1 MRARTAA
8 ADWRSIVSLRETEIG
23 KAPGTAAADRVA
35 GVLMAFVGAGSVMG
49 VSEISRS
56 LGLSKAVVYRI
67 LRSLESRELLVF
79 EEPGRGYRLGPA
91 AAALGAWALRNLDL
105 RKVASPV
112 LRRLQGETGETATVS
127 ELLGASR
134 VYLDQVPS
142 PQEIRMT
149 VELGRP
155 FPLHAGASSRVILAF
170 APPDLK
176 EATLAGPLEALTSLT
191 PTDRAR
197 LEDELSGIVESGTAA
212 SLGERQ
218 PGAGSV
224 AAPVFGID
232 GYAIGAL
239 SVCGPVSRF
248 DEETVEG
255 IRPLVREAG
264 LEVSRNMGWN
274 GEAGEIAR

>member
-1 MRARTAA
+1 MLAKNTAA
-8 ADWRSIVSLRETEIG
+8 DMESIVSLRETNVE
-23 KAPGTAAADRVA
+23 KRVGTSAADRVA
-35 GVLMAFVGAGSVMG
+35 GVLLAFVGAGSVMG
-49 VSEISRS
+49 VTEISRS
-56 LGLSKAVVYRI
+56 LGVSKAVVYRI
-67 LRSLESRELLVF
+67 LRSLEAQELVTF
-79 EEPGRGYRLGPA
+79 EESGRGYRLGPA
-91 AAALGAWALRNLDL
+91 AAALGAWALRGLDL
-105 RKVASPV
+105 RRVAMPA

-142 PQEIRMT
+142 LQEIRMT

-176 EATLAGPLEALTSLT
+176 ETTLAGPMEALTPLT
-191 PTDRAR
+191 PTDRAM
-197 LEDELSGIVESGTAA
+197 LEDELAGIAEHGTAA

-248 DEETVEG
+248 DEQTVEG
-255 IRPLVREAG
+255 IQPLVREAG
-264 LEVSRNMGWN
+264 LEVSRKMGWN
-274 GEAGEIAR
+274 GDAKEAAG

>member
-1 MRARTAA
+1 M
-8 ADWRSIVSLRETEIG
+8 
-23 KAPGTAAADRVA
+23 
-35 GVLMAFVGAGSVMG
+35 MAFVGAGSVMG

-67 LRSLESRELLVF
+67 LRSLESQELVAF
-79 EEPGRGYRLGPA
+79 EESGRGYRLGPA
-91 AAALGAWALRNLDL
+91 AAALGAWALKDLDL
-105 RKVASPV
+105 RKVALPV
-112 LRRLQGETGETATVS
+112 LRRLQGQTGETATVS

-142 PQEIRMT
+142 LQEVRMT
-149 VELGRP
+149 VELGCP

-170 APPDLK
+170 APPNLK
-176 EATLAGPLEALTSLT
+176 ETTLAGPLAALTPLT
-191 PTDRAR
+191 LTDRR
-197 LEDELSGIVESGTAA
+197 VLEEELVGIGESGTAA

-239 SVCGPVSRF
+239 SVCGPASRF
-248 DEETVEG
+248 DEQTVEG

-264 LEVSRNMGWN
+264 LEVSRGMGWN
-274 GEAGEIAR
+274 SDAEEAAG

>member
-1 MRARTAA
+1 MLARNTV
-8 ADWRSIVSLRETEIG
+8 ADMGSIVSLRETSVG
-23 KAPGTAAADRVA
+23 KGAGTAAADRVA

-49 VSEISRS
+49 VTEISRS
-56 LGLSKAVVYRI
+56 LGVSKAVVYRI
-67 LRSLESRELLVF
+67 LRSLESRRLVVF
-79 EEPGRGYRLGPA
+79 EESGRGYRLGPA
-91 AAALGAWALRNLDL
+91 AAALGAWALRDLDL
-105 RKVASPV
+105 RKVALPV

-142 PQEIRMT
+142 LREVRMT
-149 VELGRP
+149 VEVGRP

-170 APPDLK
+170 TPPDLK
-176 EATLAGPLEALTSLT
+176 ETTLKGPLEALTLLT
-191 PTDRAR
+191 PTDRAT
-197 LEDELSGIVESGTAA
+197 LEKELVGIAESGTAA

-248 DEETVEG
+248 DEETVER
-255 IRPLVREAG
+255 IRPLVHEAG
-264 LEVSRNMGWN
+264 LEVSRSIGWN
-274 GEAGEIAR
+274 GDAEEAVL